1 MINQVGAF
9 MPEHD
14 VITSDDGML
23 YVKRSPLLYGYTING
38 INDKWFVTEN
48 VFD

>member
-14 VITSDDGML
+14 VITSDDA
-23 YVKRSPLLYGYTING
+23 ING
-38 INDKWFVTEN
+38 IIDSKRKNIKVKWFVTEN